1 MEKINLVGFPCF
13 FPKWL
18 RTISVKPSE
27 EKFSRKHSPKGIGQ
41 NWPQN
46 IPECSGSAWNGS
58 YYSVFPNWL
67 RIISETQWK
76 KSEEKSAI
84 WGRLRHSMLN
94 NAEKWRKTLFN
105 LPSIQPIC
113 LHSTAE
119 IPKGFRVTEFI
130 TIVHSTKM
138 VKGGNKNP

>member
-1 MEKINLVGFPCF
+1 MEIQKVISQELKKKNCPKKWAV

-27 EKFSRKHSPKGIGQ
+27 ENFSRKHSPKGIGQ

-84 WGRLRHSMLN
+84 CGRLKVNSFLKKIIKHKRSLRI
-94 NAEKWRKTLFN
+94 KQK
-105 LPSIQPIC
+105 
-113 LHSTAE
+113 
-119 IPKGFRVTEFI
+119 
-130 TIVHSTKM
+130 
-138 VKGGNKNP
+138 